1 MKPALAIHGGAGT
14 ILGSQMTPALEAEYR
29 SGLEVALKAGWDI
42 LSNGGSSLDA
52 VEAAVAEG
60 ALLRLLRRLLIAKD
74 PDQKWGDLQ
83 RTYYKPEG
91 HHLWLCP
98 HHLAAYK

>member
-1 MKPALAIHGGAGT
+1 MNKLAT
-14 ILGSQMTPALEAEYR
+14 NLVALEESAEAKQTR
-29 SGLEVALKAGWDI
+29 KMG
-42 LSNGGSSLDA
+42 DA

-74 PDQKWGDLQ
+74 PEQKWGDLQ

-98 HHLAAYK
+98 HHLAEYK